1 MKRLLNPL
9 IERLVNQAFAVDQ
22 YADMFEKLALRPQN
36 APLMRRLFGHKV
48 AEDVRRHP
56 LLFIHIP
63 KNGGTSIK
71 RALYA
76 SDPGHAT
83 VRFYDMVAPELLRG
97 ATSFA
102 LLREPADRFLSG
114 FDFLMNGGGSDVS
127 ILPSV
132 MRRLSCIASIDDF
145 LDYLEAI
152 AGDWLKVDT
161 FGRPQWWYVA
171 DRHGRIRIDRLW
183 LLGEQNSAVAEFL
196 AGWGVPNMPHANR
209 TARASHV
216 LSPPQR
222 ARLERIYA
230 ADFALYALVRQ
241 EPGIGSDAL
250 LQKLPSALRSVLQL

>member
-36 APLMRRLFGHKV
+36 PALIRRLFGHKV

-132 MRRLSCIASIDDF
+132 MRRLSGIASIDDF

-161 FGRPQWWYVA
+161 FARPQWWYVA

-196 AGWGVPNMPHANR
+196 AGWGVPGMPHANR

-216 LSPPQR
+216 LSKQQK

-230 ADFALYALVRQ
+230 ADVALYALVRQ
-241 EPGIGSDAL
+241 EPGIGGHAL
-250 LQKLPSALRSVLQL
+250 LQKLPAGLRPVLQL